1 MRVRPVSSPTGP
13 FSFVADRG
21 DAGRRLDQVLIRR
34 VTDVSRLSR
43 TTAQRWIEDGAVE
56 VDARVITR
64 PSTSVAEGAAVRVTI
79 PSSAQRRT
87 RPAAEPG
94 AVEVVHEDDDLL
106 VISKPAGVVAHP
118 TYKQTSG
125 TALNALLWHLRDR
138 GPLTPGILTRLDKDT
153 SGLMIV
159 ALSPG
164 VHAAA
169 QRDAAAG
176 RIRKEYLAV
185 TVTAP
190 KPPIGTI
197 ALPLS
202 RDPLDRR
209 RVVPLPGGAASET
222 RYEVLASSRDGAL
235 VRCELVTGRT
245 HQIRVHLS
253 ACGWPIV
260 GDAVY
265 GTADARIGRQALH
278 AWRVSMPH
286 PATRIPLVFEARLP
300 ADFAELVGRVGGVS
314 RVGGGRSG

>member
-1 MRVRPVSSPTGP
+1 MSAEPL
-13 FSFVADRG
+13 SFVADRG
-21 DAGRRLDQVLIRR
+21 DAGRRLDRVIVRR
-34 VTDVSRLSR
+34 VTEVSRLSR
-43 TTAQRWIEDGAVE
+43 TTAQRWIENGAVE
-56 VDARVITR
+56 VDARVVTR
-64 PSTSVAEGAAVRVTI
+64 PSATVAEGATVRVTI
-79 PSSAQRRT
+79 PSGATRRT

-94 AVEVVHEDDDLL
+94 AVEIVHEDDDLL

-125 TALNALLWHLRDR
+125 TALNGLLWHLRDR

-169 QRDAAAG
+169 QRDASAG

-185 TVTAP
+185 STVVP
-190 KPPIGTI
+190 EPPIGTI
-197 ALPLS
+197 TLPLA

-209 RVVPLPGGAASET
+209 RVVPSPSGAASET
-222 RYEVLASSRDGAL
+222 RYEVLASSPDGAL

-253 ACGWPIV
+253 ARGWPIV
-260 GDAVY
+260 GDGVDGA
-265 GTADARIGRQALH
+265 ADARIGRQALH

-286 PATRIPLVFEARLP
+286 PVTRVPLVFEAPLP
-300 ADFAELVGRVGGVS
+300 ADFAALVSLVGQV
-314 RVGGGRSG
+314 

>member
-1 MRVRPVSSPTGP
+1 MRVHLVSEPDRSEP

-21 DAGRRLDQVLIRR
+21 DAGRRLDQVLVRR

-56 VDARVITR
+56 VDARIVIR
-64 PSTSVAEGAAVRVTI
+64 PSTTVTEGAVVHVTI
-79 PSSAQRRT
+79 PASAPRRT

-94 AVEVVHEDDDLL
+94 AVEVVHQDDDLL

-118 TYKQTSG
+118 TYKQASG
-125 TALNALLWHLRDR
+125 TALNRLLWHLRDR

-159 ALSPG
+159 ALSAG

-176 RIRKEYLAV
+176 RIKKEYLAV
-185 TVTAP
+185 TAVAP
-190 KPPIGTI
+190 DPPIGTI
-197 ALPLS
+197 ALPLA
-202 RDPLDRR
+202 RDPDDRR
-209 RVVPLPGGAASET
+209 RVVPSAGGAASET
-222 RYEVLASSRDGAL
+222 RYELLTSSPEGAL

-245 HQIRVHLS
+245 HQIRVHL
-253 ACGWPIV
+253 AARGWPVV
-260 GDAVY
+260 GDQVY

-286 PATRIPLVFEARLP
+286 PVTRAAMVFEAPFP
-300 ADFAELVGRVGGVS
+300 ADFAALVSIVEPTRPT
-314 RVGGGRSG
+314 RPT